1 MDTTPRKLLT
11 IVAEKALESELVDEL
26 RAAGARGY
34 TVFDARGSGAHG
46 DRPGDWD
53 ENRNICV
60 MVVCDE
66 ASLERVLARLDSDY
80 LQDWALAFWVSEVAV
95 RRGDKY
101 S

>member
-1 MDTTPRKLLT
+1 MNTTPRKLLT
-11 IVAEKALESELVDEL
+11 IVSEKALEPDLIDEL
-26 RAAGARGY
+26 RNAGAGGY
-34 TVFDARGSGAHG
+34 TIFDARGSGEHG

-66 ASLERVLARLDSDY
+66 ACLDRILARLDSEY
-80 LQDWALAFWVSEVAV
+80 TRDWALAFWISDVGV

-101 S
+101 T